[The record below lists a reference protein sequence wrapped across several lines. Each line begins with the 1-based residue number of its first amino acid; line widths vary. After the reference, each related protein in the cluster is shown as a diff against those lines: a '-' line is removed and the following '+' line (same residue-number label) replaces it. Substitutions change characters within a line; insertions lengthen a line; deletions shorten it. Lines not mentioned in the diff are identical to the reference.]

1 MEALGNNTDT
11 HTHTLGYMDAYICNV
26 RIDIF
31 ASILGLNA

>member
-11 HTHTLGYMDAYICNV
+11 HTHTLGYMDTYICNV
-26 RIDIF
+26 RIDIY